1 MSNNQQVGELNTI
14 ERLSR
19 RSTWLFILLA
29 LVAIIACALV
39 TRETAEER
47 ANAAEINL
55 AGKRRMLSQRVGLL
69 ASQLQQD
76 NKPEYLAELTQSLD
90 KMAAVHQALT
100 QGDPA
105 LGIRPP
111 RTAELRARYDGA
123 DGINAS
129 TERFFGLGRAL
140 IAAAEQPQNA
150 QPLAQQLIA
159 MSRGEYLNDL
169 DLLVNQYQLESEQST
184 DTLRLFLWLTLLV
197 GLSLLAISAFS
208 VFRPLIRQL
217 KTAHAKQASFQHR
230 LVDAIEALDDAFA
243 LFDNE
248 DRLILYNLRF
258 TETFALPGEAV
269 YLGITFRELIGAIAR
284 HGLYTIPE
292 DRMARWLEKR
302 MATHRRAEGTNE
314 IKFTDGRWLR
324 VTERHTQEGGT
335 VAIWSDVSH
344 LKQALID
351 ADQANKAKSE
361 FLARMSHELRTPL
374 NAILGFAQVLLQGI
388 GAPLN
393 QQQQECASH
402 ILQGGRHLLDLIN
415 EVLDLSTI
423 EAGQLSIEQEALPL
437 APVIR
442 DCLTLVLP
450 QAQDRKISLNAD
462 DAGALVIQAD
472 AKRLKQVLLN
482 LLSNGI
488 KYNRIGGQLSLS
500 LKPQNNQ
507 LRITV
512 TDTGHGIPAELAS
525 RVFQPFDRLGAS
537 NVEGTGI
544 GLSIT
549 QRLVELMG
557 GRIGFDTTPD
567 VGTAFWIE
575 LEMAAQSEVT
585 TSDTPASPQPEL
597 PLSEPQNLDAIPAP
611 ATEKAILALK
621 LDAADEKMLRL
632 VVSTLRDT
640 RLDLAADHNEALKL
654 LGQNH
659 YDALVTDLTSHD
671 DLLATAC
678 QAKAD
683 LPLILLSDQP
693 PPALPDAD
701 KNIHWQSRP
710 LKSREIARLLRK
722 LLQ

>member
-1 MSNNQQVGELNTI
+1 MKNNQQVGELNTI

-29 LVAIIACALV
+29 LVAIIAYALV

-69 ASQLQQD
+69 ASQWQQE
-76 NKPEYLAELTQSLD
+76 NKPEYLVELTQSLN

-100 QGDPA
+100 LGDPS

-111 RTAELRARYDGA
+111 RTAKLRASYDGA

-140 IAAAEQPQNA
+140 LAAADQPQNA

-159 MSRGEYLNDL
+159 MSRGEYLDNL
-169 DLLVNQYQLESEQST
+169 DRLVNQYQIESEQST
-184 DTLRLFLWLTLLV
+184 DTLRLFQWLTLLT
-197 GLSLLAISAFS
+197 GLSLLAISALS

-217 KTAHAKQASFQHR
+217 KTAHAKQARFQHR

-314 IKFTDGRWLR
+314 IKFSDGRWLR

-335 VAIWSDVSH
+335 VAIWSDVTH
-344 LKQALID
+344 LKQALIA
-351 ADQANKAKSE
+351 ADQANQAKSE

-374 NAILGFAQVLLQGI
+374 NAILGFAQVLNQGI

-393 QQQQECASH
+393 KQQHECTSH
-402 ILQGGRHLLDLIN
+402 ILQGGKHLLDLIN

-423 EAGQLSIEQEALPL
+423 EAGQLSIEREALPL

-450 QAQDRKISLNAD
+450 QAHDRKISLNAD
-462 DAGALVIQAD
+462 DAGALVVQAD

-500 LKPQNNQ
+500 LQPQNDQ

-575 LEMAAQSEVT
+575 LEMAAPSELT

-632 VVSTLRDT
+632 VASTLRDT
-640 RLDLAADHNEALKL
+640 RLDLAADHHEALKL

-659 YDALVTDLTSHD
+659 YDALVTDLTFHD
-671 DLLATAC
+671 DSLTSAC
-678 QAKAD
+678 QTNPE

-693 PPALPDAD
+693 TPALPNAG
-701 KNIHWQSRP
+701 KNIHWQSSP